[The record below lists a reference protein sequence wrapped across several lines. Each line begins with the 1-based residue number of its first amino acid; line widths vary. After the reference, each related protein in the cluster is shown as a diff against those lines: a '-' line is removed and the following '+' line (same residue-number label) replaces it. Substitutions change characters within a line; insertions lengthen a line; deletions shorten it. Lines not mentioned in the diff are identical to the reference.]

1 MGNRPDWTQGRGSV
15 QAASGGGRGCAS
27 VRTVSLSA
35 APRTPRRWRGPESA
49 VVLPSEF
56 TTAAGREEPRR
67 PQGAA
72 LTLMSGFNHGKPR
85 QSLSPGRR
93 HAPRQSCSLPPGSR
107 PRNPSATQRCLSA
120 ESNLG
125 STQHGHPESKCQSSC
140 PCLRG
145 NSERGDHQNQQ
156 TTAAATKPCQSQ
168 KGSENGVKC
177 IL

>member
-1 MGNRPDWTQGRGSV
+1 MPHSCAEMRRRPPLPQASARNAAPVGNRPTGLRAEGASKPPREEGE
-15 QAASGGGRGCAS
+15 AAPPP
-27 VRTVSLSA
+27 RTVSLSA

-72 LTLMSGFNHGKPR
+72 LTLMSGFNHEKPR

-107 PRNPSATQRCLSA
+107 LRNPIATRRCLSA

-125 STQHGHPESKCQSSC
+125 STQQGHPESKYQSSC
-140 PCLRG
+140 P
-145 NSERGDHQNQQ
+145 
-156 TTAAATKPCQSQ
+156 
-168 KGSENGVKC
+168 
-177 IL
+177 